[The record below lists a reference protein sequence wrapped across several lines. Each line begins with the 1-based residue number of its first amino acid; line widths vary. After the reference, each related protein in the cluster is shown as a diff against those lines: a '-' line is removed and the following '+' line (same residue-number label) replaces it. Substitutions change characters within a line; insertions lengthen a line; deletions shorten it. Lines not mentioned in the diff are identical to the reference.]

1 MNPRGGTE
9 ILKEQLIAQ
18 LEPGSVD
25 GINLMGSIC
34 HPSLVEKD
42 KTNILWQ
49 HLSYDQPNVQ
59 YMKDRKFVDSIDY
72 FVYVSAWQYNKFRE
86 HFKIPEYKSFVIKNA
101 TQPFEIIPKPS
112 LTLPVVPQNKIK
124 LLYTSTP
131 WRGLAVLIK
140 AIDILNK
147 TRDDFEVDI
156 YSSTKIYGSQFEEN
170 EKGKFD
176 ILFDKCKNTKNVNYL
191 GYASNDQIRKA
202 LRTSHIYAYPSIFEE
217 TSCLAVIEAMSAGCH
232 VVTTNYGA
240 LPETCGEFATMIEF
254 DSSGQN
260 LIDRYAD
267 TLNSVID
274 NYKNDLYKEDLE
286 MQIKYYNKYYSWN
299 TRITEWNNFLNYVRQ
314 EKTN

>member
-1 MNPRGGTE
+1 
-9 ILKEQLIAQ
+9 
-18 LEPGSVD
+18 
-25 GINLMGSIC
+25 
-34 HPSLVEKD
+34 
-42 KTNILWQ
+42 
-49 HLSYDQPNVQ
+49 
-59 YMKDRKFVDSIDY
+59 MKDRKFVDSIDY

-286 MQIKYYNKYYSWN
+286 MQIKYYNK
-299 TRITEWNNFLNYVRQ
+299 
-314 EKTN
+314 